1 MRKVREEAVKMFM
14 ALMFTLLPLYYTDN
28 YYNILHDKRDVYELF
43 SGILLAVVAA
53 TLLISLILTV
63 RHHRLKENVWQEI
76 RRISMLDILMVA
88 SGIVAIVS
96 TVYSA
101 DVAQAVSGE
110 AAWDVGALT
119 IVLSVVIYFVISRCY
134 SGKGDIWAYLY
145 FGSFAVLAIGIID
158 RLGYDFL
165 VMHDEIPLQY
175 NIFISTIGNVGFW
188 ASYLSMMIPFFML
201 LPVVVQSRWKSF
213 FIYLYLL
220 AAYFSLFITLTNTT
234 YLGVG
239 VASLFIICY
248 SLAKVERLPN
258 LAINGILFSVAGA
271 VAEFLWK
278 HPSYLLR
285 PIDTDDVSW
294 VLLQHRLYVLP
305 GIVGVLLIL
314 YLLILRR
321 LPERIQQK
329 LDYFVEQIM
338 TKIWIELIII
348 GVVGVVYY
356 LIYNYNLRIFNYR
369 GSIWYFAYHG
379 FLDGDL
385 WQKLFGVGPGLLDL
399 VTQAQIAKA
408 DFYVEWNYIYCTA
421 HNDLLEYLVT
431 TGVIGAVCRLV
442 MYVLPFIMYAKGRE
456 KQPEKAAVLA
466 ALVGFIGQGLLTG
479 PYILTYVFYTIFLG
493 VLAAYDRM
501 GKAK

>member
-1 MRKVREEAVKMFM
+1 
-14 ALMFTLLPLYYTDN
+14 
-28 YYNILHDKRDVYELF
+28 
-43 SGILLAVVAA
+43 
-53 TLLISLILTV
+53 
-63 RHHRLKENVWQEI
+63 
-76 RRISMLDILMVA
+76 
-88 SGIVAIVS
+88 
-96 TVYSA
+96 
-101 DVAQAVSGE
+101 
-110 AAWDVGALT
+110 
-119 IVLSVVIYFVISRCY
+119 
-134 SGKGDIWAYLY
+134 
-145 FGSFAVLAIGIID
+145 
-158 RLGYDFL
+158 
-165 VMHDEIPLQY
+165 MHDEIPLQY

-188 ASYLSMMIPFFML
+188 ASYLSMLIPFFML

-239 VASLFIICY
+239 VASLFIIWY